1 MVKNDRQILVWLV
14 VDLISA
20 EVMIPYI
27 APDDEDTFEYMTV
40 QHISNVLLKN
50 LAYLVND
57 NDVTYDEILEVIVN
71 FDDEDKESGLYE
83 ILLVGSKMIY
93 DAIVK
98 RKY

>member
-1 MVKNDRQILVWLV
+1 MVKNDRQILVWMV

-27 APDDEDTFEYMTV
+27 APDDEDTFEYMIV
-40 QHISNVLLKN
+40 QHISNVLLMN
-50 LAYLVND
+50 LAHLVND
-57 NDVTYDEILEVIVN
+57 NDVTYDEILEVINN